1 MGMKEAVTTLDDFSE
16 CQLMPGFSLLLYV
29 VVIMSSPSLVYAVA
43 CEHILAQDAFS
54 YRLGHQIC

>member
-1 MGMKEAVTTLDDFSE
+1 MVTKEAVTTLDDFFE
-16 CQLMPGFSLLLYV
+16 CQQTPGSSLLLYV
-29 VVIMSSPSLVYAVA
+29 VVIMSSTSLVYAVA